1 MKRFSIAVTFLVA
14 SMAISG
20 CGKEV
25 DALMAQARLHG
36 V

>member
-1 MKRFSIAVTFLVA
+1 MKRFSIAVTSLVV

-25 DALMAQARLHG
+25 GALMVQARLHG